1 MTEYRKKKNINKRDN
16 KSFKEDFL
24 ELNKT
29 EVLTTDITKKT
40 KNGIFKVVKHLG
52 NKTIIDFNNFGVY
65 VEGIFTTSD
74 VNIEYVGEIGDS
86 DFKIINVKEM

>member
-1 MTEYRKKKNINKRDN
+1 MPEKEKINYCALYEKAR
-16 KSFKEDFL
+16 EDFL

-40 KNGIFKVVKHLG
+40 KNGIFKVVKYLG